1 MRRRKPGAG
10 LVAMA
15 LCLGGALTACG
26 GTDDEGYAAVG
37 AGPSPKGAVAPS
49 GVVTLVPLERPS
61 ASGTTSS
68 TSSPSPGAPGT
79 STTGPGGASPDPSG
93 GPEAPGT
100 PGPPGSSRTDTGAGT
115 GAGTGTSAGPGSGPG
130 PGSTAAPTAAPGHGG
145 SGTGAPPRTPSAT
158 PRPSA
163 PGTGTPSPAPTTPP
177 GPAVLTVS
185 APGLAAGDRRW
196 CQRVTVTFRNTGGS
210 PATSGTVGFSTHII
224 GLLGTDWATVDSR
237 QPLPAPIAPG
247 TARTETYT
255 VCVDSWRVPLGMRI
269 DTREVT
275 AAWR

>member
-10 LVAMA
+10 LVAVA

-26 GTDDEGYAAVG
+26 GGDGEGYAAVG

-49 GVVTLVPLERPS
+49 GVVTLVPLESPS

-68 TSSPSPGAPGT
+68 TSSPSPAAPGASGTSSTGPDGAPPGHSGT
-79 STTGPGGASPDPSG
+79 SG
-93 GPEAPGT
+93 GPGSSGT
-100 PGPPGSSRTDTGAGT
+100 PGSSRTDASPGT
-115 GAGTGTSAGPGSGPG
+115 GPETGTAGGSGSGPG
-130 PGSTAAPTAAPGHGG
+130 PGSAPTTAPG
-145 SGTGAPPRTPSAT
+145 SGTGTPPRTPSAT

-163 PGTGTPSPAPTTPP
+163 PGTPSPVPTTPP

-185 APGLAAGDRRW
+185 APGLADGDRRW

-210 PATSGTVGFSTHII
+210 AVTSGTAGFSTHII

-247 TARTETYT
+247 TARAHTYT

-275 AAWR
+275 AAWS

>member
-10 LVAMA
+10 LVAVA

-49 GVVTLVPLERPS
+49 GVVTLVPLESPS
-61 ASGTTSS
+61 ASGTASS
-68 TSSPSPGAPGT
+68 TSSPSPGAPGAAGT
-79 STTGPGGASPDPSG
+79 SVTGPGGASPGPSG
-93 GPEAPGT
+93 GPGAPGT
-100 PGPPGSSRTDTGAGT
+100 SGPPGSSRTDTGAGT
-115 GAGTGTSAGPGSGPG
+115 GTSAGASSGPG

-158 PRPSA
+158 PRPSV

-210 PATSGTVGFSTHII
+210 AATSGTVGFSTHII